1 MCHDAPGEPER
12 LPAPGPLLDAQ
23 RAIRLVRSRAAEW
36 GIDPERIGIMG
47 FSAGG
52 HLAVMTAISFEKPSY
67 EPIDEV
73 DRASC
78 RPNFAVVAYPGYI
91 LTRPGS
97 DVLADY
103 IRIPKGTGPMF
114 LVHASDDDEPGAQPE
129 QSLALY
135 RALRGAGVPV
145 ELHIYDEGG
154 HGFGVRKTRRPVSSW
169 PERCAEW
176 LKQRGILA
184 AGVHGNQTRPS
195 RPAAAQGHCRDH
207 HDALVRRLP
216 RPQRAARAD
225 ASG

>member
-1 MCHDAPGEPER
+1 
-12 LPAPGPLLDAQ
+12 
-23 RAIRLVRSRAAEW
+23 
-36 GIDPERIGIMG
+36 MG

-78 RPNFAVVAYPGYI
+78 RPDFAVVAYPGYI

-114 LVHASDDDEPGAQPE
+114 LVHASDDDERGAQPE

-135 RALRGAGVPV
+135 RALRVPACRWSCTSTTRAGT
-145 ELHIYDEGG
+145 GSAS
-154 HGFGVRKTRRPVSSW
+154 GVRD
-169 PERCAEW
+169 
-176 LKQRGILA
+176 G
-184 AGVHGNQTRPS
+184 PS
-195 RPAAAQGHCRDH
+195 RAGRS
-207 HDALVRRLP
+207 V
-216 RPQRAARAD
+216 AR
-225 ASG
+225 SG